1 MDNGKASLE
10 LDNLENGVHNV
21 DVKYPGDDN
30 YNAGEKSDHFNI
42 DYKDSSP
49 IHIIPHDVSPGE
61 NLTVDV
67 ILAPDAK
74 GFVSLDVEGKIYTSP
89 IDNGMVSFVISDL
102 SEGNHTIKATYSG
115 DDNYAP
121 RTASSAVDIIK
132 DSYYPMDI
140 SQNGKNIDV
149 KLPDDAQGNV
159 TVILDGNK
167 FISPV
172 VNGSASVYDP
182 NLTVGLHNITV
193 VYSGDNKYSSN
204 KYDGQIDIVNAV
216 VITAPVVEKY
226 FSGTERFYVYLED
239 LYGQKIS
246 NASVSITINGVT
258 YNRTTDENGTASIA
272 LNLEGAH
279 YPVHVSF
286 NGNDE
291 FNASSITSA
300 VLINPTIYSH
310 DLVKVFRN
318 ATQYYALFLDSKGNP
333 LVNTVVSFN
342 INGVFYN
349 RTTNATG
356 WAKLNINLERG
367 TYILTAL
374 NTVTGEKASY
384 SIEVISLII
393 PEKRHLFKYYLNDTQ
408 YVAKIMGYDG
418 NPVGA
423 GEKIIFNIHG
433 VFYERYTD
441 ANGYVKL
448 NINLSPGSYI
458 LTAYYKDCMEGSH
471 IHVLPVLS
479 AEDLSMSYGD
489 GSQFVAHLSDAQV
502 NSYTNNEIKFNFNGV
517 IYNRITD
524 ANGDAKLNINLQK
537 GAYLITSTYIGD
549 SKSNT
554 IVVS

>member
-1 MDNGKASLE
+1 MSK
-10 LDNLENGVHNV
+10 
-21 DVKYPGDDN
+21 
-30 YNAGEKSDHFNI
+30 
-42 DYKDSSP
+42 
-49 IHIIPHDVSPGE
+49 
-61 NLTVDV
+61 
-67 ILAPDAK
+67 
-74 GFVSLDVEGKIYTSP
+74 
-89 IDNGMVSFVISDL
+89 
-102 SEGNHTIKATYSG
+102 
-115 DDNYAP
+115 
-121 RTASSAVDIIK
+121 
-132 DSYYPMDI
+132 
-140 SQNGKNIDV
+140 
-149 KLPDDAQGNV
+149 
-159 TVILDGNK
+159 
-167 FISPV
+167 
-172 VNGSASVYDP
+172 
-182 NLTVGLHNITV
+182 
-193 VYSGDNKYSSN
+193 
-204 KYDGQIDIVNAV
+204 
-216 VITAPVVEKY
+216 
-226 FSGTERFYVYLED
+226 
-239 LYGQKIS
+239 
-246 NASVSITINGVT
+246 INGIT
-258 YNRTTDENGTASIA
+258 YNRTTNENGTASIA

-393 PEKRHLFKYYLNDTQ
+393 PEKRHLIKYYLNDTQ

-423 GEKIIFNIHG
+423 GEKVIFNIHG

-458 LTAYYKDCMEGSH
+458 LTAYYKDCMEGSNIH
-471 IHVLPVLS
+471 ILPVLS
-479 AEDLSMSYGD
+479 AEDLSMSYRD
-489 GSQFVAHLSDAQV
+489 GSQFVAHLSDAQG
-502 NSYTNNEIKFNFNGV
+502 NSYTNKEIKFNINGV

-524 ANGDAKLNINLQK
+524 ANGYAKLNINLQK

>member
-1 MDNGKASLE
+1 MENGKGSLDLNN
-10 LDNLENGVHNV
+10 LDNGVHNV
-21 DVKYPGDDN
+21 TVKYPGDDN
-30 YNAGEKSDHFNI
+30 YNSGEKSDQFII

-49 IHIIPHDVSPGE
+49 MKIMPHKVNPGE

-67 ILAPDAK
+67 IVAPDAK

-132 DSYYPMDI
+132 DSDYPMDI

-182 NLTVGLHNITV
+182 NLTVGLHNISV
-193 VYSGDNKYSSN
+193 VYSGDSKYSSN
-204 KYDGQIDIVNAV
+204 KYAEQIDIVNSV
-216 VITAPVVEKY
+216 FITAPVVEKY
-226 FSGTERFYVYLED
+226 YSASERFYVYLND
-239 LYGQKIS
+239 LYGQKIA
-246 NASVSITINGVT
+246 NASVSIKINGIT
-258 YNRTTDENGTASIA
+258 YNRTTNENGTASIA

-393 PEKRHLFKYYLNDTQ
+393 PEKRHLIKYYLNDTQ

-423 GEKIIFNIHG
+423 GEKVIFNIHG

-458 LTAYYKDCMEGSH
+458 LTAYYKDCMEGSNIH
-471 IHVLPVLS
+471 ILPVLS
-479 AEDLSMSYGD
+479 AEDLSMSYRD
-489 GSQFVAHLSDAQV
+489 GSQFVAHLSDAQG
-502 NSYTNNEIKFNFNGV
+502 NSYTNKEIKFNINGV

-524 ANGDAKLNINLQK
+524 ANGYAKLNINLQK